1 MIRQAMLLLILATA
15 TTGSIFGQRYFTR
28 EGHISFRSETPIQ
41 TIEAHNRS
49 VSSVWDKASG
59 RLEFAANIKAFQF
72 ENGLMQQHFNEN
84 YMESDKYPKAT
95 FKGQLSNPSAVNT
108 GKDGQYTATVK
119 GQLNIHG
126 VSRDIQTNASFQ
138 VQSGKTSA
146 TASFQIALDDYG
158 IDIPTIVRL
167 NISNTVTI
175 KVNVAYQPMAE

>member
-1 MIRQAMLLLILATA
+1 MIRQAILLLVMFAATA
-15 TTGSIFGQRYFTR
+15 GSVLGQRYFTR

-59 RLEFAANIKAFQF
+59 RLEFAANIKSFQF

-95 FKGQLSNPSAVNT
+95 FKGQLSNPSTVNIN
-108 GKDGQYTATVK
+108 KDGQYTATVK
-119 GQLNIHG
+119 GQLTIHG

-138 VQSGKTSA
+138 VQSGKISA
-146 TASFQIALDDYG
+146 TASFQIALDDYS

-175 KVNVAYQPMAE
+175 KVNAAYQPLAE

>member
-1 MIRQAMLLLILATA
+1 MIRQAILLLVMFAATA
-15 TTGSIFGQRYFTR
+15 GSVLGQRYFTR

-59 RLEFAANIKAFQF
+59 RLEFAANIKSFQF

-95 FKGQLSNPSAVNT
+95 FKGQLNNPSAVNT
-108 GKDGQYTATVK
+108 AKDGQYTAAVR
-119 GQLNIHG
+119 GQLTIHG
-126 VSRDIQTNASFQ
+126 VSRDIQTNANFQ